1 MTRGTLLGNGP
12 MIGASIMPVCIMATW
27 GASMWVN
34 HVADPVAWGLLISTY
49 IFVSVST
56 MICAEIAD
64 AIRGGRP

>member
-1 MTRGTLLGNGP
+1 MRRTLLGNGP
-12 MIGASIMPVCIMATW
+12 MIGASITPLVITGCW
-27 GASMWVN
+27 GGYMLVN
-34 HVADPVAWGLLISTY
+34 HVTNPVAWSLLISTY